1 MSLSLVK
8 ILSYSIFIAEQQNN
22 NILVILLKD
31 YARTRITK
39 TQFLFMLMLI
49 ISYREKTIDI
59 DDDKIYKI
67 MSLYIRSQSTQICRS
82 LILS

>member
-67 MSLYIRSQSTQICRS
+67 MSIYIRSQSTQICRS

>member
-1 MSLSLVK
+1 MSISLVK